1 MVAGAPGVQA
11 QERRLRRDLGFW
23 GLTGI
28 GFSNIVGSGWLFAAM
43 YAAQVAG
50 PASLL
55 SWVGAGLLCGLV
67 ALVMIEL
74 GASRP
79 EGGGTVRWP
88 LYASG
93 RLVGTLI
100 GWSVLLS
107 VGGTAAEI
115 SAIMQ
120 YAAHYLPG
128 IYNGHTLTFAG
139 LALAVGL
146 SVLLTAGNWFA
157 VRLFARLNNLVSV
170 FKIAVPVVTVI
181 ALIASGWHSGR
192 LTDHGGFAPY
202 GYVACLTALAGGGIV
217 YSVNGFQAPL
227 DFSGETRNPRRT
239 LPAAVLTG
247 IGLAVLMYLVLQVA
261 FLFTVPEHLLGHGW
275 QGVSFDSPF
284 GQLALILNLH
294 WLSSLLYAD
303 AVVSPGGSAYVGV
316 ALDARHTYALAKNG
330 TIPRY
335 FMKVDR
341 RFGVPRRALAVNLAV
356 IVVFL
361 LPFGGWQDIVSV
373 MGDMYLLIYAASAV
387 AVAVFRA
394 EPGGRTAGWVPGLQW
409 IAPLSFVVA
418 SEFVYWSGWQDLRLA
433 LPLVLGGLLIFLAM
447 RRPGAEAAGGAGA
460 GRGAGTGA
468 GSGGSDG
475 TAGSDDTGDS
485 EGAAGSGGIGPR
497 HRSLAAE
504 LRTGAWLVTYLVA
517 LTVLSGLGTFE
528 GTGLLPAPYDSI
540 AVAVVAT
547 AVFFWAVRSGVRHL
561 SATRPAAG

>member
-1 MVAGAPGVQA
+1 MTERQVSGEGDGAAVPEVQA

-28 GFSNIVGSGWLFAAM
+28 GFSNIVGSGWLFAAL
-43 YAAQVAG
+43 YAAQTAG
-50 PASLL
+50 PAALL

-74 GASRP
+74 GATRP

-88 LYASG
+88 LFASG

-100 GWSVLLS
+100 GWSTLLS

-128 IYNGHTLTFAG
+128 LYNGHTLTLSG
-139 LALAVGL
+139 LALAAGL
-146 SVLLTAGNWFA
+146 STVLTALNWFA
-157 VRLFARLNNLVSV
+157 VRMFAQLNNLVSV
-170 FKIAVPVVTVI
+170 FKIVIPVVTVI

-239 LPAAVLTG
+239 IPAAVLTG
-247 IGLAVLMYLVLQVA
+247 IGLAVLMYLALQVA
-261 FLFTVPEHLLGHGW
+261 FLFTVPEDLLGNGW
-275 QGVSFDSPF
+275 KGVSFESPF

-294 WLSSLLYAD
+294 WLASLLYAD
-303 AVVSPGGSAYVGV
+303 AVISPGGSAYVGV
-316 ALDARHTYALAKNG
+316 ALNARHTYALAKNG

-335 FMKVDR
+335 FMKVNE
-341 RFGVPRRALAVNLAV
+341 RFGIPRRALAINLVV
-356 IVVFL
+356 IMVFL

-394 EPGGRTAGWVPGLQW
+394 EPGGRTAGWVPGAGLDRAAQLRGGQRVRLLVGLARP
-409 IAPLSFVVA
+409 APRPA
-418 SEFVYWSGWQDLRLA
+418 PRTRRPADLPGHAPPRRPRQGRPGERRRRPEPLARRGTPHRRLD
-433 LPLVLGGLLIFLAM
+433 GGLPGRPDGALLA
-447 RRPGAEAAGGAGA
+447 GHL
-460 GRGAGTGA
+460 RG
-468 GSGGSDG
+468 
-475 TAGSDDTGDS
+475 
-485 EGAAGSGGIGPR
+485 
-497 HRSLAAE
+497 L
-504 LRTGAWLVTYLVA
+504 
-517 LTVLSGLGTFE
+517 
-528 GTGLLPAPYDSI
+528 
-540 AVAVVAT
+540 
-547 AVFFWAVRSGVRHL
+547 
-561 SATRPAAG
+561 RPAAGPVRLGHRGRPRARRLLLGRAVRRPASGGGPSRDGLSRGH

>member
-1 MVAGAPGVQA
+1 MSEGSGGSGAPDVRM
-11 QERRLRRDLGFW
+11 QERRLHRDLGFW

-28 GFSNIVGSGWLFAAM
+28 GFSNIVGSGWLFAAL
-43 YAAQVAG
+43 YAAQTAG
-50 PASLL
+50 PAALL
-55 SWVGAGLLCGLV
+55 SWVAAGLLCGLV

-93 RLVGTLI
+93 RLVGTLV

-120 YAAHYLPG
+120 YTAHYLPG
-128 IYNGHTLTFAG
+128 LYNGHTLTASG
-139 LALAVGL
+139 LALAAGL
-146 SVLLTAGNWFA
+146 SVLLTALNWFA
-157 VRLFARLNNLVSV
+157 VRMFARLNNLVSV
-170 FKIAVPVVTVI
+170 FKIAVPVLTVL

-239 LPAAVLTG
+239 IPWAVLTG
-247 IGLAVLMYLVLQVA
+247 IGLAVLMYLALQLA
-261 FLFTVPEHLLGHGW
+261 FLFTVPENLLGGGW
-275 QGVSFDSPF
+275 KGVSFDSPF

-303 AVVSPGGSAYVGV
+303 AVLSPGGSAYVGV
-316 ALDARHTYALAKNG
+316 AIDARHTYALAKNG

-335 FMKVDR
+335 FMKVDE
-341 RFGVPRRALAVNLAV
+341 RFGVPRRALAINLVV
-356 IVVFL
+356 IVLFL

-394 EPGGRTAGWVPGLQW
+394 EPGGGTAGWVPGLRW
-409 IAPLSFVVA
+409 IAPVSFVVA
-418 SEFVYWSGWQDLRLA
+418 SEFVYWSGWHDLRLA
-433 LPLVLGGLLIFLAM
+433 LPLVLAGLLVFLLM
-447 RRPGAEAAGGAGA
+447 WRPGARAAESDGAG
-460 GRGAGTGA
+460 
-468 GSGGSDG
+468 
-475 TAGSDDTGDS
+475 
-485 EGAAGSGGIGPR
+485 PR
-497 HRSLAAE
+497 RPLGAE
-504 LRTGAWLVTYLVA
+504 LRTGAWLVVYLLA
-517 LTVLSGLGTFE
+517 LTLLSWLGTFK
-528 GTGLLPAPYDSI
+528 GSGRLPAPYDSLTVA
-540 AVAVVAT
+540 AVAL
-547 AVFFWAVRSGVRHL
+547 AVFFWAVRSGVGQL
-561 SATRPAAG
+561 TASRPAAAA

>member
-1 MVAGAPGVQA
+1 MAQRQASEGDGAEGAPEVRA

-50 PASLL
+50 PAALL
-55 SWVGAGLLCGLV
+55 SWIGAGLLCGLV
-67 ALVMIEL
+67 ALVLIEL

-88 LYASG
+88 LFASG
-93 RLVGTLI
+93 RLVGTLV
-100 GWSVLLS
+100 GWSTLLS

-120 YAAHYLPG
+120 YTAHYLPG
-128 IYNGHTLTFAG
+128 LYNGHTLTLSG
-139 LALAVGL
+139 LALAAGL
-146 SVLLTAGNWFA
+146 STLLTALNWFA
-157 VRLFARLNNLVSV
+157 VRMFARLNNLISV
-170 FKIAVPVVTVI
+170 FKIAVPVVTVL

-239 LPAAVLTG
+239 IPAAVLTG
-247 IGLAVLMYLVLQVA
+247 ISLAVAMYLALQLA
-261 FLFTVPEHLLGHGW
+261 YLFTVPEDLLGNGW

-294 WLSSLLYAD
+294 WLASLLYAD

-316 ALDARHTYALAKNG
+316 AIDARHTYALAKNG
-330 TIPRY
+330 TVPRY
-335 FMKVDR
+335 FMKVNER
-341 RFGVPRRALAVNLAV
+341 YGIPRRALVINLLV

-394 EPGGRTAGWVPGLQW
+394 EPGGWTAGWVPGLRW

-418 SEFVYWSGWQDLRLA
+418 GEFVYWSGWHDLRLA
-433 LPLVLGGLLIFLAM
+433 LPLVLAGLLVFLAM
-447 RRPGAEAAGGAGA
+447 HRPGAPGGAAAIERDGA
-460 GRGAGTGA
+460 GPARPLG
-468 GSGGSDG
+468 
-475 TAGSDDTGDS
+475 
-485 EGAAGSGGIGPR
+485 
-497 HRSLAAE
+497 AE
-504 LRTGAWLVTYLVA
+504 LRTGAWLVAYLVG
-517 LTVLSGLGTFE
+517 LTVLSWLGTFE
-528 GTGLLPAPYDSI
+528 GSGRLPAPYDSI
-540 AVAVVAT
+540 AVGVLAL
-547 AVFFWAVRSGVRHL
+547 AVFFWAVRSGVRHRV
-561 SATRPAAG
+561 ATGPAAA

>member
-1 MVAGAPGVQA
+1 M
-11 QERRLRRDLGFW
+11 RRDLGFW

-50 PASLL
+50 PAALL
-55 SWVGAGLLCGLV
+55 SWVGAGVLCGLV

-88 LYASG
+88 LFANG
-93 RLVGTLI
+93 RLVGTLV

-120 YAAHYLPG
+120 YTAHYLPG
-128 IYNGHTLTFAG
+128 LYNGHTLTLAG
-139 LALAVGL
+139 LGLACGL
-146 SVLLTAGNWFA
+146 SVLLTALNWFA
-157 VRLFARLNNLVSV
+157 VRLFARLNTLVSI
-170 FKIAVPVVTVI
+170 FKIAVPIATVL

-227 DFSGETRNPRRT
+227 DFSGETRAPRRT
-239 LPAAVLTG
+239 LPWAVLAG
-247 IGLAVLMYLVLQVA
+247 IGLALLMYLALQVA
-261 FLFTVPEHLLGHGW
+261 YLFTVPENLLGGGW
-275 QGVSFDSPF
+275 KGVSFDSPF

-303 AVVSPGGSAYVGV
+303 AVLSPGGSAYVGV
-316 ALDARHTYALAKNG
+316 AIDARHTYALAKNG

-335 FMKVDR
+335 FMKVDE
-341 RFGVPRRALAVNLAV
+341 GSGMPRRALVINLVV
-356 IVVFL
+356 IVLFL

-387 AVAVFRA
+387 AVAVFRTEA
-394 EPGGRTAGWVPGLQW
+394 GGGTAGWVPGLRW

-418 SEFVYWSGWQDLRLA
+418 SEFVYWSGWQHLRLA
-433 LPLVLGGLLIFLAM
+433 LPLVLAGLLLFLGM
-447 RRPGAEAAGGAGA
+447 RRPGARAAVDDGAG
-460 GRGAGTGA
+460 
-468 GSGGSDG
+468 
-475 TAGSDDTGDS
+475 
-485 EGAAGSGGIGPR
+485 PR
-497 HRSLAAE
+497 RPLAAE
-504 LRTGAWLVTYLVA
+504 LRTGAWLVVYLLA
-517 LTVLSGLGTFE
+517 LTALSWLGTFK
-528 GTGLLPAPYDSI
+528 GSGHLPAPYDSVTVA
-540 AVAVVAT
+540 AVAL
-547 AVFFWAVRSGVRHL
+547 AVFFWAVRSGVGQLIAARQ
-561 SATRPAAG
+561 PAA

>member
-1 MVAGAPGVQA
+1 MSEQVSDGADGAGAPEVQA
-11 QERRLRRDLGFW
+11 QERRLHRDLGFW

-50 PASLL
+50 PAALL
-55 SWVGAGLLCGLV
+55 SWVGAGLLCGLI
-67 ALVMIEL
+67 ALVLIEL

-88 LYASG
+88 LFASG
-93 RLVGTLI
+93 RLVGTVI
-100 GWSVLLS
+100 GWSTLLS

-120 YAAHYLPG
+120 YAAHYIPG
-128 IYNGHTLTFAG
+128 IYNGHTLTLSG
-139 LALAVGL
+139 LALATGL
-146 SVLLTAGNWFA
+146 SVLLTVLNWFA
-157 VRLFARLNNLVSV
+157 VRMFAKLNNLISV
-170 FKIAVPVVTVI
+170 FKIAVPVITVC

-239 LPAAVLTG
+239 IPGAVLTG
-247 IGLAVLMYLVLQVA
+247 IGLAVAMYLALQLA
-261 FLFTVPEHLLGHGW
+261 FLFTVPENLLGHGW

-303 AVVSPGGSAYVGV
+303 AVISPGGSAYVGV
-316 ALDARHTYALAKNG
+316 AIDARHTYALAKNG

-335 FMKVDR
+335 LMKVNER
-341 RFGVPRRALAVNLAV
+341 YGIPRRALVINLLV

-394 EPGGRTAGWVPGLQW
+394 EPGGETAGWVPGLRW

-418 SEFVYWSGWQDLRLA
+418 SEFVYWSGWHDLRLA
-433 LPLVLGGLLIFLAM
+433 LPLVLVGVLIFLVM
-447 RRPGAEAAGGAGA
+447 RRPGARGGTAAVESDGAGPS
-460 GRGAGTGA
+460 R
-468 GSGGSDG
+468 
-475 TAGSDDTGDS
+475 
-485 EGAAGSGGIGPR
+485 P
-497 HRSLAAE
+497 LAAE
-504 LRTGAWLVTYLVA
+504 LRTGAWLVVYLVA
-517 LTVLSGLGTFE
+517 LTLLSWLGTFE
-528 GTGLLPAPYDSI
+528 GSGRLPAPYDSLT
-540 AVAVVAT
+540 VAVLAL

-561 SATRPAAG
+561 LAKRPAAA